1 MVFVTLNRLN
11 QQRQEA
17 EVKYYERTL
26 PQVTEDCIQVIY
38 IADMSASIAGLI
50 AARLSNDL
58 FKPVLCVCNRDPKN
72 LSGSFRSPVLSG
84 KRREAI
90 GMNVTLHP

>member
-1 MVFVTLNRLN
+1 M
-11 QQRQEA
+11 
-17 EVKYYERTL
+17 
-26 PQVTEDCIQVIY
+26 P
-38 IADMSASIAGLI
+38 ASIAGLI

-72 LSGSFRSPVLSG
+72 LSGSFRSSMLSG
-84 KRREAI
+84 ERREAI